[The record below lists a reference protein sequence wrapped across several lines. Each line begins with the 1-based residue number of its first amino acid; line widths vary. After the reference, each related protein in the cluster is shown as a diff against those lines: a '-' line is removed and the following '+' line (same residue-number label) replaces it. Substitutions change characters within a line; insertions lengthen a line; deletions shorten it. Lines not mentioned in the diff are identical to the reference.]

1 MEWLK
6 NFGKNKDIIFDI
18 LVEMLLKN
26 LMEVLYR
33 FQDQRRIIGFR
44 IQGIIVMD
52 DFILVQKFRFSLKG
66 CRIIR

>member
-33 FQDQRRIIGFR
+33 F
-44 IQGIIVMD
+44 
-52 DFILVQKFRFSLKG
+52 
-66 CRIIR
+66 

>member
-33 FQDQRRIIGFR
+33 FQDQR
-44 IQGIIVMD
+44 
-52 DFILVQKFRFSLKG
+52 
-66 CRIIR
+66 

>member
-6 NFGKNKDIIFDI
+6 SFGKNKDIIFDI

-33 FQDQRRIIGFR
+33 FQDQR
-44 IQGIIVMD
+44 
-52 DFILVQKFRFSLKG
+52 
-66 CRIIR
+66 

>member
-6 NFGKNKDIIFDI
+6 SFGKNKDIIFDI

-33 FQDQRRIIGFR
+33 FQDQRRIIGFK

-52 DFILVQKFRFSLKG
+52 DFILVQKFRFSLRG
-66 CRIIR
+66 CLIIR

>member
-6 NFGKNKDIIFDI
+6 SFGKNKDIIFDI

-33 FQDQRRIIGFR
+33 F
-44 IQGIIVMD
+44 
-52 DFILVQKFRFSLKG
+52 
-66 CRIIR
+66 

>member
-6 NFGKNKDIIFDI
+6 NFGKSKDIIFDI

-33 FQDQRRIIGFR
+33 F
-44 IQGIIVMD
+44 
-52 DFILVQKFRFSLKG
+52 
-66 CRIIR
+66 